1 MGNAAVY
8 SGKECVTGVGIGI
21 YLRESLQSPRWQI
34 PKVAQ
39 PQVPPSKKSE
49 TYYVRFC
56 VCPHTTGPENR
67 REVEGVW

>member
-1 MGNAAVY
+1 VGMAV
-8 SGKECVTGVGIGI
+8 
-21 YLRESLQSPRWQI
+21 YLRESLQSPKWLI

-56 VCPHTTGPENR
+56 VSSHNETGNR
-67 REVEGVW
+67 REKKESGDKGMVM